1 MKINCL
7 HCGHKQDLGDA
18 YDDYEGLIRCP
29 TCAGLLDIR
38 SVDGQMKACRPGS
51 MQARHTPEQH
61 PPAAHAVA
69 TQVVPGQA
77 LPGHTTATP
86 SVISAVE
93 SSASAE
99 AERRVS

>member
-38 SVDGQMKACRPGS
+38 SVDGQMKACRPGTF
-51 MQARHTPEQH
+51 QASSQVRMMSPTHAGPTTNTQAAPQSDEQ
-61 PPAAHAVA
+61 AA
-69 TQVVPGQA
+69 
-77 LPGHTTATP
+77 
-86 SVISAVE
+86 
-93 SSASAE
+93 
-99 AERRVS
+99 